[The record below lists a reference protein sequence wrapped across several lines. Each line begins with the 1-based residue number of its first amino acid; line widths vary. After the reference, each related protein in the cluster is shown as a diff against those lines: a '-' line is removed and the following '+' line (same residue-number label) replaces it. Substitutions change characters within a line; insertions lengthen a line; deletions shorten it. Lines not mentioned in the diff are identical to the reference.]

1 MYVSKVLYICSG
13 LHRKFLLFALSF
25 DPNPV
30 RIWTYL
36 HFVGSSIHVYLLQN
50 IIRFPII
57 TLLSEIRFSK
67 TIYLVIMIKDNVIEF
82 ERKIDNKTSDVEE
95 RSNIHMSDGASR
107 NCCVGIWNNLIA
119 IHKDIKKIQFFGR
132 LG

>member
-1 MYVSKVLYICSG
+1 MFICC
-13 LHRKFLLFALSF
+13 K
-25 DPNPV
+25 
-30 RIWTYL
+30 
-36 HFVGSSIHVYLLQN
+36 

-95 RSNIHMSDGASR
+95 RSNIHMSDGAAR
-107 NCCVGIWNNLIA
+107 NCSVGI
-119 IHKDIKKIQFFGR
+119 
-132 LG
+132 